1 VKRFAYPAIALYL
14 LIATALMIYVPRQ
27 GSGYSWLWERRRHGP
42 DLTALL
48 IEQVALILCLGF
60 LVAFTYWVRTLNWV
74 PLRDFLDRHRPRIAL
89 PRKLTLTVIAVYLLG
104 ASIIAA
110 YVPWREYVLV
120 GQQVTSRVKY
130 AWVWSV
136 KERVVSPTS
145 TGANIDFQPY
155 EPTPAPA
162 VKWNDEAKPA
172 SPPAPPA
179 GFDEVVPPADI
190 FDQVAA
196 ELLSRQPVPD
206 YPRVALE
213 ELAYA
218 LFVGFAY
225 IVILALPILRPSR
238 T

>member
-1 VKRFAYPAIALYL
+1 VKRFAYPVIALYL

-74 PLRDFLDRHRPRIAL
+74 PLRDFLDRHRPRVAL
-89 PRKLTLTVIAVYLLG
+89 PLKVTLIVIAVYLLG
-104 ASIIAA
+104 AAMIVA
-110 YVPWREYVLV
+110 YAPWREYVLV
-120 GQQVTSRVKY
+120 GQQVTSQVKY
-130 AWVWSV
+130 SWDWSV
-136 KERVVSPTS
+136 KEPIPA
-145 TGANIDFQPY
+145 GGEQIDFQPV
-155 EPTPAPA
+155 ENQPVKANSAATAKAESGAP
-162 VKWNDEAKPA
+162 P
-172 SPPAPPA
+172 PPA
-179 GFDEVVPPADI
+179 GFTEEVPIVKWDDEV
-190 FDQVAA
+190 QA
-196 ELLSRQPVPD
+196 ELLSRPPVPD
-206 YPRVALE
+206 WPRIALE
-213 ELAYA
+213 ELAYT